1 MTTRVLVTGAGGQVG
16 RDLVTALAGEVPAG
30 GDPTFAPDG
39 RPARDGEFEVVACA
53 HADLDVSDAG
63 AVAAAIA
70 RHQPDVVVNLAA
82 YTRVDQAEGDRD
94 ACDAAN
100 HLAVRTLS
108 EACHDRG
115 AHLITISTDYVFDG
129 TKGAPYDED
138 DEPHPLNVY
147 GATKLAG
154 ERSCRAEDAIV
165 RTSWVMGAR
174 GTNVADVI
182 IARVRRGEPVSF
194 VTDQVGTVTSAAD
207 LARALVS
214 LVRTRAGGLWHV
226 ANEGPAS
233 WFEVAGE
240 IARCAVGDADLVR
253 PITTAQRTPAPA
265 ARRPARSDLATR
277 RWRSVGLAPLPPWRD
292 AISRLVAAK

>member
-1 MTTRVLVTGAGGQVG
+1 MTTRVLVTGASGQVG
-16 RDLVTALAGEVPAG
+16 RDLVATLAGEVPAG
-30 GDPTFAPDG
+30 ADPTFQPDE
-39 RPARDGEFEVVACA
+39 RPVRTGEFAVVACA

-63 AVAAAIA
+63 AVATVIA
-70 RHQPDVVVNLAA
+70 RHEPDVVVNLAA
-82 YTRVDQAEGDRD
+82 YTRVDQAESDRD

-100 HLAVRTLS
+100 HVGVRNLS
-108 EACHDRG
+108 DACHDRG

-129 TKGAPYDED
+129 TKGEPYDEA

-147 GATKLAG
+147 GSTKLAG
-154 ERSCRAEDAIV
+154 ERSCRAEDAVV
-165 RTSWVMGAR
+165 RTSWVMGTH
-174 GTNVADVI
+174 GTNVADIVI
-182 IARVRRGEPVSF
+182 ERVRRGEPVSF

-207 LARALVS
+207 LARALVC

-226 ANEGPAS
+226 ANDGPAS

-265 ARRPARSDLATR
+265 ARRPARSDLATH
-277 RWRSVGLAPLPPWRD
+277 RWRSVGLAPLPPWRE
-292 AISRLVAAK
+292 AVSRLVAAK